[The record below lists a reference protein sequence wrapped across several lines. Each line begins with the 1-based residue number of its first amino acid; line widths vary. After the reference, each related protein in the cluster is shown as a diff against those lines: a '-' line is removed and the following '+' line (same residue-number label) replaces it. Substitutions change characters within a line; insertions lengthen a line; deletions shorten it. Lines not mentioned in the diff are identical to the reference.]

1 MAEDR
6 RKVVDAEDL
15 LRWVYAA
22 ERVDRCDPG
31 LGREMH
37 MLSAMQGAS
46 GDGMS
51 AVARYADLGVRVA
64 EVSSGDER
72 VHLDAHQVHGHVR
85 RLETIERELVIRCG
99 RAGARPDWGQGRER
113 FRIVPH
119 MITMRKREI
128 VRVVKYDA
136 NRNEIDP
143 YCTLDIVDCSNE
155 VDDARGRYRV
165 WHRGVS
171 RLAETLMRN
180 PWLLT
185 AWKVSGFG
193 AEKTP
198 WAVCKTKSP
207 LT

>member
-1 MAEDR
+1 MGEDR
-6 RKVVDAEDL
+6 RKAVDVEDL
-15 LRWVYAA
+15 VRWAYAA
-22 ERVDRCDPG
+22 EKVDRCDG
-31 LGREMH
+31 IDRDMRQLA
-37 MLSAMQGAS
+37 AMRGES
-46 GDGMS
+46 GDGM
-51 AVARYADLGVRVA
+51 AATARYVEVGALVA
-64 EVSSGDER
+64 ESGEGGR
-72 VHLDAHQVHGHVR
+72 VHVDAHQVHGHVR
-85 RLETIERELVIRCG
+85 RLEAIERDLVMRCA
-99 RAGARPDWGQGRER
+99 RACGRPDWGQGRER

-119 MITMRKREI
+119 MITMRKREL
-128 VRVVKYDA
+128 VRVVKYDS

-155 VDDARGRYRV
+155 VDDARDRYRV

-171 RLAETLMRN
+171 KLAETLMAN

-198 WAVCKTKSP
+198 WAVCKTKGL